1 MPLKTNTAR
10 KPTSCLSRQN
20 TLANAMA
27 REPYSCLSRQQRL
40 ASQLHASQD
49 KQTLANAMARKPNK
63 CTVIPNLS
71 TTASI
76 RCTQAN
82 ILTYTQPVC
91 VFSVSR
97 CAFCLDHIK
106 PIACAGSSQCHTA
119 FQKPQA
125 LSLASS
131 FPVSWLLPDPGSFAF
146 PSLAR
151 FQALSDPLVPCSW
164 LWVVWLTA
172 GGAEEEEEEEV
183 EGGRRCGL
191 RRAAQEVGRR
201 RRDDGGRCGLR
212 LPGAVC

>member
-1 MPLKTNTAR
+1 VPLKTTTAR

-20 TLANAMA
+20 CSQT
-27 REPYSCLSRQQRL
+27 QRL
-40 ASQLHASQD
+40 VSGIFASQD
-49 KQTLANAMARKPNK
+49 NNGSQANFMPLKTNKRSQTQWLVSQVYRYPN
-63 CTVIPNLS
+63 PS

-82 ILTYTQPVC
+82 ILNYTQPVC

-97 CAFCLDHIK
+97 CAFCLDHTK
-106 PIACAGSSQCHTA
+106 PKDLRRFPPNATPHFESPELFPWS
-119 FQKPQA
+119 
-125 LSLASS
+125 SS

-151 FQALSDPLVPCSW
+151 FLALADPPGPLLPSV
-164 LWVVWLTA
+164 
-172 GGAEEEEEEEV
+172 GGAAYGGRRRRCGGERK

-201 RRDDGGRCGLR
+201 RMEDG
-212 LPGAVC
+212 